1 MSLLHLVRSSAFDSN
16 DFAQCINNILPN
28 DKIVLMDDAC
38 YNINHPL
45 IEKAI
50 DKVSTTSIYALKQH
64 VLARAIA
71 NNNIMEITMNELTK
85 MTFELDSVITW
96 Q

>member
-1 MSLLHLVRSSAFDSN
+1 MSLLHLVRSSAFEKH
-16 DFAQCINNILPN
+16 DFSQCINNILPD

-45 IEKAI
+45 I
-50 DKVSTTSIYALKQH
+50 DKVSTASIYALKQH
-64 VLARAIA
+64 VFARAIA
-71 NNNIMEITMNELTK
+71 NNTVTEITMNELTK